1 MSAGI
6 YVIKDDGQLVE
17 MKEKV
22 YDSEDL
28 LQKLI
33 ADYPNLLAGDQI
45 DGAEPRRW
53 LLVTREAPVPDRE
66 NGSARWSVDHLFL
79 DQDGIPTFVEVKR
92 SSDTRIRREVVG
104 QMLDYAANAVV
115 YWPMESIRSMFER
128 QCQLNNDSS
137 EAALVRILQPEGD
150 GDTFWQKVKVN
161 LQGGRVR
168 LVFVADE
175 IPQELQRIVEFL
187 NEQMDPAEVIAIEM
201 KQYMGEGLKTL
212 VPRIIGQTAQA
223 QQKKGVAREERQW
236 SEESFFPELEA
247 RRGKDQAAAARKIL
261 DWAKS
266 KATRIYWGRGS
277 QSGSFV
283 PILSYNGQ
291 DYSLLAVYTYGTVE
305 IYFQYYR
312 TMPPFDSEAKRKELL
327 ARLNDIDDI
336 SIPMDGIARRPGIQ
350 LSQLTNHSALER
362 FLGVLEW
369 IVEQVTAKH
378 E

>member
-187 NEQMDPAEVIAIEM
+187 NEQM
-201 KQYMGEGLKTL
+201 
-212 VPRIIGQTAQA
+212 
-223 QQKKGVAREERQW
+223 
-236 SEESFFPELEA
+236 
-247 RRGKDQAAAARKIL
+247 
-261 DWAKS
+261 
-266 KATRIYWGRGS
+266 
-277 QSGSFV
+277 
-283 PILSYNGQ
+283 
-291 DYSLLAVYTYGTVE
+291 
-305 IYFQYYR
+305 
-312 TMPPFDSEAKRKELL
+312 
-327 ARLNDIDDI
+327 
-336 SIPMDGIARRPGIQ
+336 
-350 LSQLTNHSALER
+350 
-362 FLGVLEW
+362 
-369 IVEQVTAKH
+369 
-378 E
+378 